1 MVFTINVYKGDADF
15 SYSAESTL
23 YIFSLKKKHLNI
35 TQLEPSII
43 SYYEIGFTLAP
54 RNLAFVTSESVWLT
68 E

>member
-23 YIFSLKKKHLNI
+23 YIFSLKKNI

-54 RNLAFVTSESVWLT
+54 RNLAFVTSESV
-68 E
+68 

>member
-1 MVFTINVYKGDADF
+1 MVFKINVYKGDAGF

-23 YIFSLKKKHLNI
+23 YIFFKNHLTT

-54 RNLAFVTSESVWLT
+54 RNLAFVTSESV
-68 E
+68 

>member
-1 MVFTINVYKGDADF
+1 MVFTINVHKGDAGF

-23 YIFSLKKKHLNI
+23 YIFSLKKKNHLNI

-54 RNLAFVTSESVWLT
+54 RNLAFVTSESV
-68 E
+68 

>member
-1 MVFTINVYKGDADF
+1 MVFTINVYKEDAGF

-23 YIFSLKKKHLNI
+23 YIFSFFFKKKKHLNI

-54 RNLAFVTSESVWLT
+54 RNLAFVTSESV
-68 E
+68 

>member
-1 MVFTINVYKGDADF
+1 MVFTINVYKGDAGF

-23 YIFSLKKKHLNI
+23 DIFSFFFLKKNHLNI

-54 RNLAFVTSESVWLT
+54 RNLAFVTSESV
-68 E
+68 